1 MANTAVKMSTWAVC
15 GLCRTKYN
23 SCVKLPHVS
32 GSFGCELLLDD
43 FVDYFCLLHNPPYSA
58 ALQ

>member
-15 GLCRTKYN
+15 GLCRTKCN

-32 GSFGCELLLDD
+32 GGFGYELLLND
-43 FVDYFCLLHNPPYSA
+43 FMDYFCLLHNPPYSA
-58 ALQ
+58 AFQ